1 MHTCIHAYMHTCIH
15 AYMHTCIH
23 AYMHTYIHTGMK
35 EVPVSEFI
43 EDKTYLFYSHT
54 IKAQKDNMPMLDAIL
69 KKVNRRANPPL
80 VV

>member
-1 MHTCIHAYMHTCIH
+1 
-15 AYMHTCIH
+15 
-23 AYMHTYIHTGMK
+23 MK